1 MTTPQDPFGPPS
13 DRPGGA
19 PDPGQPYGAP
29 PPTYGQPP
37 EGPPYGQQQYG
48 QQQWGAPGGS
58 GPKRNGLGIAA
69 LVLGLLAVVTSFTL
83 VGGIVLGLAA
93 IVLGV
98 LGRGRAKRG
107 EADNGGMAIAGIV
120 LGVIGVLLS
129 AAFIAAGVA
138 LFSSDSGQSL
148 VDCLENAA
156 GDPAAEQQCEQE
168 FAEDL
173 GQ

>member
-13 DRPGGA
+13 DRPGGS
-19 PDPGQPYGAP
+19 PDQGQPYGAP
-29 PPTYGQPP
+29 PPSYGQAPGP
-37 EGPPYGQQQYG
+37 PPYGQPQYG
-48 QQQWGAPGGS
+48 QQQWGAPGGQ
-58 GPKRNGLGIAA
+58 KKNGLGIAA

-107 EADNGGMAIAGIV
+107 EADNGGMAIAGVV
-120 LGVIGVLLS
+120 LGAIGLLLS

-148 VDCLENAA
+148 VDCIENAA
-156 GDPAAEQQCEQE
+156 GDPAAEQQCQQD